1 MTTPKLWEDMLYV
14 GVQRVEL
21 GVILKDVHTEGGGGV
36 RELADFA
43 DEQY

>member
-21 GVILKDVHTEGGGGV
+21 GAILKDVHTEGGGGGQ
-36 RELADFA
+36 RIGGFCG
-43 DEQY
+43 